1 MSDDNKKWCQ
11 NPKCPEKKNSNQ
23 IRGTKGQKFYQSNTI
38 NYGYGGKNFCTLR
51 CYDDW
56 SDIYMDRA
64 IDTLGIRIVEPV
76 KLSME
81 NSWSKGYNYHWN
93 NTDNARNDE
102 HFLENKLMNIKIPIT
117 EHQYNSIAW
126 GNDECMAL
134 ANTLRPKQSA

>member
-23 IRGTKGQKFYQSNTI
+23 IRGTKGKKFYQSNTV

-51 CYDDW
+51 CYNDW
-56 SDIYMDRA
+56 SDTYMDRA

-81 NSWSKGYNYHWN
+81 NSWSKGYDYHWN

-126 GNDECMAL
+126 SNDECMAL

>member
-38 NYGYGGKNFCTLR
+38 NYGYGGKNFCTLG
-51 CYDDW
+51 CYNDW

-81 NSWSKGYNYHWN
+81 NSWSKGYDYHWN

-126 GNDECMAL
+126 SNDECMAL